1 VKFLSTLGECQ
12 VLQHLY
18 LQNNFFDG
26 SITSAL
32 SHLKSLQTLDLS
44 RNNLSGQIPMFL
56 GDMTMLYLLNLSY
69 NNFVGEVP
77 TVGVFSNASGIS
89 INGNG
94 KLCGGI
100 PNLHLTPCSLQ
111 QPKKKH
117 KFPLVPVLI
126 PLIATLLILAL
137 LYKLITWYKKSKEQI
152 PSTMPMQGH
161 PLVSYSQLVKATDGF
176 STTNLL
182 GSGSFGSVYKGEL
195 EVNPGETTNL
205 VAVKVLKLR
214 LLGHSR
220 VSPLNV

>member
-1 VKFLSTLGECQ
+1 
-12 VLQHLY
+12 
-18 LQNNFFDG
+18 
-26 SITSAL
+26 
-32 SHLKSLQTLDLS
+32 
-44 RNNLSGQIPMFL
+44 
-56 GDMTMLYLLNLSY
+56 
-69 NNFVGEVP
+69 
-77 TVGVFSNASGIS
+77 
-89 INGNG
+89 
-94 KLCGGI
+94 
-100 PNLHLTPCSLQ
+100 
-111 QPKKKH
+111 
-117 KFPLVPVLI
+117 VLI

-152 PSTMPMQGH
+152 PSTMAMQGH